1 MEPFGLF
8 HLLQS
13 LADALP
19 KNGEN
24 PPPDPDIPPPV
35 LEENPPQKEEG
46 NACAEFLA
54 MHEARAGRMRRR

>member
-24 PPPDPDIPPPV
+24 AHGEQAEPTPPDQP
-35 LEENPPQKEEG
+35 EPPQEEPL
-46 NACAEFLA
+46 NVCAEFLA
-54 MHEARAGRMRRR
+54 MHEARAKKTRKK